1 MSEDKMI
8 ILADDTK
15 YGILLES
22 ELTEKTYYLAVLL
35 NEQEEPTQN
44 FAVLEEIIK
53 DGEEYV
59 QKINDPLILNELL
72 EDFNLQYEEEFGEE
86 SNQSN

>member
-8 ILADDTK
+8 ILADNTK

>member
-22 ELTEKTYYLAVLL
+22 ELTENTYYLAVLL

-44 FAVLEEIIK
+44 FAVLEEIKK
-53 DGEEYV
+53 DGQEYV